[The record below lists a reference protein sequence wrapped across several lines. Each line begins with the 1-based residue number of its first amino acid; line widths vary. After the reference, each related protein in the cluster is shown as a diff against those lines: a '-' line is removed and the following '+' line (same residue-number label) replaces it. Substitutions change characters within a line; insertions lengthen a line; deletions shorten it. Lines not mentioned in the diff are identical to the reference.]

1 VVVVVV
7 VVAVVVAV
15 VAVVGVVLIVVAA
28 DDVDVVCPAVA
39 DIYKHT
45 QRERERGKRAG
56 RINLT

>member
-1 VVVVVV
+1 MTSSEVV
-7 VVAVVVAV
+7 
-15 VAVVGVVLIVVAA
+15 VVAA